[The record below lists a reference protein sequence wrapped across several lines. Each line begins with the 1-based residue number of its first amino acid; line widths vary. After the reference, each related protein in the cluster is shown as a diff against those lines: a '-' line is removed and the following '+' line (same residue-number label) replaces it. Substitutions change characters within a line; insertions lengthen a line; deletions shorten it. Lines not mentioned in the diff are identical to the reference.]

1 LAAQRRITAMVQ
13 HVPGVPESALIAGI
27 DFSTGAVK
35 GLVVDLHGQAVAEVR
50 LPTDLWTEG
59 GVSEL
64 NVFQLEGQSRCV
76 IRALAGRLRALGRLD
91 DWFALGV
98 SATHHTAGRVDAD
111 GVSIRRA
118 ICWNDASLARYHE
131 IGLNRLG
138 GQDRARALTGGVWAS
153 RYTLSHLV
161 KDEEALCAIEW
172 ERTRWILPHGPLAVG
187 FLTGRRDVISASS
200 AASTGLMDLRTNR
213 WRPEMLEALAS
224 PRYRELAAAQLPTIV
239 DADQA
244 VGYLLEGLAAEAGIK
259 PDRRPLVFPSS
270 DDQQAGLVGGGA
282 VDAGEVAIILGNSA
296 VVNSSAERLPQSGT
310 LDAMKLNWGPYLWM
324 RCYNNGAQ
332 FLDGVVGPRP
342 DWSALEAAAVA
353 VPAGCGGVTVL
364 PFARPE
370 PSRGVRAPRVE
381 WRPAE
386 PSEPGVR
393 FRAALEA
400 LAYLIAIGVAE
411 HEAAGQPLHRLVVSG
426 GIARSPLMV
435 EILASVLGRPLERLQ
450 SDEGP
455 ALGAAVTAL
464 WGAATLR
471 AGAPVSVRRAV
482 HQLVKYRQPCLPNP
496 AWLDAYRRGLVGFRA
511 AVDADERG
519 AG

>member
-1 LAAQRRITAMVQ
+1 MVR
-13 HVPGVPESALIAGI
+13 HVPGVPDSALIAGV

-35 GLVVDLHGQAVAEVR
+35 GLVFDLDGQSVADIR
-50 LPTDLWTEG
+50 LPTDLWTAG

-64 NVFQLEGQSRCV
+64 NLFQLEGQAHAVVRG
-76 IRALAGRLRALGRLD
+76 LAGRLRALGRLD
-91 DWFALGV
+91 DWMAVGV

-118 ICWNDASLARYHE
+118 ICWNDPSLTPYHE
-131 IGLNRLG
+131 IGLKRLG
-138 GQDRARALTGGVWAS
+138 GQDRARELTGGPWAS

-161 KDEEALCAIEW
+161 KDEETLSPAEW
-172 ERTRWILPHGPLAVG
+172 ERTRWILAHGPLAVSV
-187 FLTGRRDVISASS
+187 LTGRRDVVSVSA
-200 AASTGLMDLRTNR
+200 AASTGLMDLRTDR
-213 WRPEMLEALAS
+213 WRSEMLEALAS
-224 PRYRELAAAQLPTIV
+224 PRYRQLAAASLPTIV
-239 DADQA
+239 EATEP
-244 VGYLLEGLAAEAGIK
+244 VGPLSASLAIEAGIK
-259 PDRRPLVFPSS
+259 PEYRPLIFPSS

-296 VVNSSAERLPQSGT
+296 VVNSSASRLPASGT

-342 DWSALEAAAVA
+342 DWAALDAAAAAV
-353 VPAGCGGVTVL
+353 PPGCGGVSVL

-370 PSRGVRAPRVE
+370 PSRGVNKPRVE

-386 PSEPGVR
+386 PAHPGVR

-400 LAYLIAIGVAE
+400 LAYLVALGVAE
-411 HEAAGQPLHRLVVSG
+411 HEAAGQPLHRFVVSG
-426 GIARSPLMV
+426 GIARSTLMV

-464 WGAATLR
+464 WGLATKISGTPVPI
-471 AGAPVSVRRAV
+471 AGAVR
-482 HQLVKYRQPCLPNP
+482 QLVRYRQPTQPNP
-496 AWLDAYRRGLVGFRA
+496 AWLDTYRSGLDDFRA
-511 AVDADERG
+511 AVG
-519 AG
+519 NI